1 MKERPIESKLSIQ
14 EIYEKKIKT
23 GYSELGAEDK
33 ENPDIWGNALWEGKN
48 INIYT
53 SPEFMKKFFT
63 EPIVTKHPD
72 KEEDGVVA
80 DFGGAEGVVLGTISE
95 QLKEDGY
102 RKITPVDLDINL
114 ESLKK
119 KNQNLIGVNASLS
132 NMPIRGNSVDAGVL
146 RFVLPYNTKEKQEQ
160 ILKNI
165 AGSIKPGGVLIIFQD
180 GGYSKDKGEK
190 YNQFFTE
197 ASAAQAGKN
206 IEEIKT
212 TRYFASGEEI
222 TEMAERAGFKA
233 IESRELLEVKSWL
246 SPQAYSSR
254 FNMDESQQANTKK
267 VFDDWEKNEKIN
279 FENGRLERSL
289 IYLVLEKPNR
299 SI

>member
-1 MKERPIESKLSIQ
+1 MKERPIERRLSTQ
-14 EIYEKKIKT
+14 ETYEQKVKT

-33 ENPDIWGNALWEGKN
+33 DNPDIWGNALWGGKN

-53 SPEFMKKFFT
+53 SPDFMKKFFT
-63 EPIVTKHPD
+63 EPIAARHPD
-72 KEEDGVVA
+72 KEENKVVA
-80 DFGGAEGVVLGTISE
+80 DFGGAEGTVLGTISQ
-95 QLKEDGY
+95 QLKEEGY
-102 RKITPVDLDINL
+102 RKITPVDLDVNL

-119 KNQNLIGVNASLS
+119 KNQNLVGVKASLLDIP
-132 NMPIRGNSVDAGVL
+132 MKDNSVDAGVL

-160 ILKNI
+160 ILKDI
-165 AGSIKPGGVLIIFQD
+165 AGSIKPGGVLVIFQD

-190 YNQFFTE
+190 YDQFFAE

-206 IEEIKT
+206 VEDIKA

-222 TEMAERAGFKA
+222 IKMAERAGFEI
-233 IESRELLEVKSWL
+233 IESRELSEVKSWL
-246 SPQAYSSR
+246 SPQAYVSR
-254 FNMDESQQANTKK
+254 FKMDEAQQVNSKK
-267 VFDDWEKNEKIN
+267 VFDDWEKSQKIN

-289 IYLVLEKPNR
+289 IYLVLEKPNQ